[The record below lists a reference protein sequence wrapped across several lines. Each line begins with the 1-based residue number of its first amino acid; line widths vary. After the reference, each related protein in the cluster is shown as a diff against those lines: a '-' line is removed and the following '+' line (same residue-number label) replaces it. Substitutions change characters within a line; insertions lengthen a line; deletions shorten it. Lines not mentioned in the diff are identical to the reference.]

1 MYATPISLHHAFRG
15 WVDTHTTLAGA
26 DCRAKRYVVG
36 SNAGFHPLI
45 VAVVLANKALVTYL

>member
-26 DCRAKRYVVG
+26 DCRAKIYVVG
-36 SNAGFHPLI
+36 SNAGLHPSI
-45 VAVVLANKALVTYL
+45 VAVVFANKVLIPYL